1 MLLPRSYAMPAG
13 GLAIMVLLAFGG
25 KPSSQHF
32 ELTVLDVG
40 QGLAVVVNHP
50 SRQADH
56 AGGHSPRHA
65 KTHSPTFVFD
75 TGAAFGERFNAGAHI
90 IAPYLRRTGVEALA
104 IMVSHGDADHKG
116 GLAPLVQQFKPAWR
130 DGYFRAR
137 IMAVKNLSTD
147 MLEVVLKP
155 ERAWPT
161 HAAGQHIA
169 LTIEINGRLTT
180 RVFTVASGADTHRR
194 TKCIRLVTKVKAQ
207 GALTPHLHSCLP
219 NQWVNISAPM
229 GEFIV
234 PKVEKP
240 LLMIAGGS
248 GITPFIAMLDDAIE
262 KAQLNNTPVHLL
274 YFAKPNEHVLID
286 ELSAFQKRCENF
298 SYSILTK
305 QKDGD
310 LETAQELIAKYD
322 TLAQGMD
329 IALSHG
335 DVAVQALS
343 NIPDTPLRQILENII
358 NFTINRDH

>member
-1 MLLPRSYAMPAG
+1 M
-13 GLAIMVLLAFGG
+13 
-25 KPSSQHF
+25 
-32 ELTVLDVG
+32 
-40 QGLAVVVNHP
+40 
-50 SRQADH
+50 
-56 AGGHSPRHA
+56 
-65 KTHSPTFVFD
+65 
-75 TGAAFGERFNAGAHI
+75 
-90 IAPYLRRTGVEALA
+90 
-104 IMVSHGDADHKG
+104 
-116 GLAPLVQQFKPAWR
+116 QQFKPAWR

-137 IMAVKNLSTD
+137 IVAVKNLSTD

-180 RVFTVASGADTHRR
+180 RVFTVASGANTHRR
-194 TKCIRLVTKVKAQ
+194 TKCIRLVTKVKAH

-310 LETAQELIAKYD
+310 LEAHLSYFANAHWLVCGPNTMYEQARRCAELISAPLSSEHFAALPAINSSSRSETFSLLHNGETLTIDNQQSLLSQLQQAEQPVTYGCGMGICHQCQCVKKRGVVRD
-322 TLAQGMD
+322 TRTGE
-329 IALSHG
+329 LS
-335 DVAVQALS
+335 DSAEQLIQLCVSQAVT
-343 NIPDTPLRQILENII
+343 DLEIQL
-358 NFTINRDH
+358 

>member
-1 MLLPRSYAMPAG
+1 ML
-13 GLAIMVLLAFGG
+13 
-25 KPSSQHF
+25 H
-32 ELTVLDVG
+32 
-40 QGLAVVVNHP
+40 
-50 SRQADH
+50 
-56 AGGHSPRHA
+56 
-65 KTHSPTFVFD
+65 
-75 TGAAFGERFNAGAHI
+75 
-90 IAPYLRRTGVEALA
+90 
-104 IMVSHGDADHKG
+104 HGSWKG
-116 GLAPLVQQFKPAWR
+116 YWEVLVQQFKPAWR

-137 IMAVKNLSTD
+137 IVAVKNLSTD

-180 RVFTVASGADTHRR
+180 RVFTVASGANTHRR
-194 TKCIRLVTKVKAQ
+194 TKCIRLVTKVKAH

-229 GEFIV
+229 GEFIW

-274 YFAKPNEHVLID
+274 YFAKANEHVLID

-310 LETAQELIAKYD
+310 LEAHLSYFANAHWLVCGPNTMYEQARRCAELISAPLSSEHFAALPAINSSSRSETFSLLHNGETLTIDNQQSLLSQLQQAEQPVTYGCGMGICHQCQCVKKRGVVRD
-322 TLAQGMD
+322 TRTGE
-329 IALSHG
+329 LS
-335 DVAVQALS
+335 DSAEQLIQLCVSQAVT
-343 NIPDTPLRQILENII
+343 DLEIQL
-358 NFTINRDH
+358 

>member
-1 MLLPRSYAMPAG
+1 MSSTLRLLLNKFTDRI
-13 GLAIMVLLAFGG
+13 L
-25 KPSSQHF
+25 H
-32 ELTVLDVG
+32 
-40 QGLAVVVNHP
+40 
-50 SRQADH
+50 
-56 AGGHSPRHA
+56 
-65 KTHSPTFVFD
+65 
-75 TGAAFGERFNAGAHI
+75 
-90 IAPYLRRTGVEALA
+90 
-104 IMVSHGDADHKG
+104 HGSWRG
-116 GLAPLVQQFKPAWR
+116 YWEVLVQQFKPAWR

-137 IMAVKNLSTD
+137 IVAVKNLSTD

-180 RVFTVASGADTHRR
+180 RVFTVASGANTHRR
-194 TKCIRLVTKVKAQ
+194 TKCIRLVTKVKAH

-234 PKVEKP
+234 PKGEKP

-248 GITPFIAMLDDAIE
+248 GITPFIAMLDDVIE
-262 KAQLNNTPVHLL
+262 KAQLNNTSVHLL
-274 YFAKPNEHVLID
+274 YFARPNEHVLIE

-310 LETAQELIAKYD
+310 LEAHLSYFADAHWLVCGPNAMYEQARRCAELISAPLSSEHFAALPAINSSSLSQSETFSLLHNGEALTIDNQQSLLSQLQQAEQPVTYGCGMGICHQCQCVKKRGVVRD
-322 TLAQGMD
+322 TRTGE
-329 IALSHG
+329 LS
-335 DVAVQALS
+335 DSAEQLIQLCVSQAVT
-343 NIPDTPLRQILENII
+343 DLEIQL
-358 NFTINRDH
+358 

>member
-1 MLLPRSYAMPAG
+1 MRLLLNKFSDRI
-13 GLAIMVLLAFGG
+13 L
-25 KPSSQHF
+25 H
-32 ELTVLDVG
+32 
-40 QGLAVVVNHP
+40 
-50 SRQADH
+50 
-56 AGGHSPRHA
+56 
-65 KTHSPTFVFD
+65 
-75 TGAAFGERFNAGAHI
+75 
-90 IAPYLRRTGVEALA
+90 
-104 IMVSHGDADHKG
+104 HGSWKG
-116 GLAPLVQQFKPAWR
+116 YWEVLVQQFKPAWR

-137 IMAVKNLSTD
+137 IVAVKNLSTD

-180 RVFTVASGADTHRR
+180 RVFTVASGANTHRR
-194 TKCIRLVTKVKAQ
+194 TKCIRLVTKVKAH

-229 GEFIV
+229 GEFIW

-274 YFAKPNEHVLID
+274 YFAKANEHVLID

-310 LETAQELIAKYD
+310 LEAHLSYFANAHWLVCGPNTMYEQARRCAELISAPLSSEHFAALPAINSSSRSETFSLLHNGETLIIDNQQSLLSQLQQAEQPVTYGCGMGICHQCQCVKKRGVVRD
-322 TLAQGMD
+322 TRTGE
-329 IALSHG
+329 LS
-335 DVAVQALS
+335 DSAEQLIQLCVSQAVT
-343 NIPDTPLRQILENII
+343 DLEIQL
-358 NFTINRDH
+358 

>member
-1 MLLPRSYAMPAG
+1 M
-13 GLAIMVLLAFGG
+13 
-25 KPSSQHF
+25 
-32 ELTVLDVG
+32 
-40 QGLAVVVNHP
+40 
-50 SRQADH
+50 
-56 AGGHSPRHA
+56 
-65 KTHSPTFVFD
+65 
-75 TGAAFGERFNAGAHI
+75 
-90 IAPYLRRTGVEALA
+90 
-104 IMVSHGDADHKG
+104 
-116 GLAPLVQQFKPAWR
+116 QQFKPAWR

-137 IMAVKNLSTD
+137 IVAVKNLSAD
-147 MLEVVLKP
+147 MLEVVLRP

-180 RVFTVASGADTHRR
+180 RVFTVASGANTHRR

-229 GEFIV
+229 GEFIW
-234 PKVEKP
+234 PKIEKP
-240 LLMIAGGS
+240 HLMIAGGS

-274 YFAKPNEHVLID
+274 YFAKPNEHVLLD

-310 LETAQELIAKYD
+310 LEAHLSYFANAHWLVCGPSAMYEQARRCAELISAPLSSEHFAALPAINSSSSSRSETFSLLHNGETLTIDNQQSLLSQLQQAEQPVTYGCGMGICHQCQCVKKRGVVRD
-322 TLAQGMD
+322 TRTGE
-329 IALSHG
+329 LS
-335 DVAVQALS
+335 DSAEQLIQLCVSQAVT
-343 NIPDTPLRQILENII
+343 DLEIQL
-358 NFTINRDH
+358 